1 MESGLED
8 VWEARRSERFRS
20 DMAVQALLL
29 GISYDSAKSVLWP
42 LCGKEGLELRIQHR
56 SPTDSY

>member
-20 DMAVQALLL
+20 DMAVQALH
-29 GISYDSAKSVLWP
+29 IR
-42 LCGKEGLELRIQHR
+42 LRK
-56 SPTDSY
+56 TYF